1 MMEKNMLVEQYA
13 QRFLKRVEWANEF
26 GYFSDVDWVENLEGV
41 IQDAFNVGYGV
52 AQEMFNDFL
61 LYNVI
66 EHEENSVK
74 VSRENL
80 VWYLNIYGFK
90 HIIKAESNA
99 HFYIQNFIKPK
110 VEKHER

>member
-1 MMEKNMLVEQYA
+1 MLVEQYA
-13 QRFLKRVEWANEF
+13 QRFLNRVEWANEF

-41 IQDAFNVGYGV
+41 IQDAFNVGCGI

-80 VWYLNIYGFK
+80 VWYLNIHGFK
-90 HIIKAESNA
+90 HIIKAETNA
-99 HFYIQNFIKPK
+99 HFYIQNFVKPK
-110 VEKHER
+110 VENHE